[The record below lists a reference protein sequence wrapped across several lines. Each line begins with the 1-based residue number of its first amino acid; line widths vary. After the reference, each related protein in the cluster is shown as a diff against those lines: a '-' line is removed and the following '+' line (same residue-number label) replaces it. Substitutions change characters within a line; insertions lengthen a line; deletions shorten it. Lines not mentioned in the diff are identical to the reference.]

1 MLSPITRTVGGDAL
15 AATPSKNKERSKKR
29 VTKFVLEATDVS
41 RQVEG
46 PSGTLTILNDV
57 SLKVARGQA
66 LAVTGP
72 SGSGKSTLI
81 ALLAG
86 LDQATSGK
94 IMLVGSDLGML
105 DEDGRARLRAG
116 RVGFVF
122 QSFYLVDT
130 LTALENVMLPLELA
144 GDDAP
149 RDKAADWLDRVGL
162 SDRHDHYP
170 KQLSGGEQQRVAISR
185 AFAIEPQIL
194 FADEPTGNLDPET
207 SIEIIS
213 LLQDI
218 TAQSKKTVLM
228 ASHDKYLMD
237 SFPKTT
243 IVCDK
248 NNVYKQ

>member
-1 MLSPITRTVGGDAL
+1 MLSPMMRIVGGDAP
-15 AATPSKNKERSKKR
+15 ADVPNRNKARSKKR

-94 IMLVGSDLGML
+94 IMLVGSDLGVL

-130 LTALENVMLPLELA
+130 L
-144 GDDAP
+144 
-149 RDKAADWLDRVGL
+149 L
-162 SDRHDHYP
+162 SLIH
-170 KQLSGGEQQRVAISR
+170 I
-185 AFAIEPQIL
+185 
-194 FADEPTGNLDPET
+194 
-207 SIEIIS
+207 
-213 LLQDI
+213 
-218 TAQSKKTVLM
+218 
-228 ASHDKYLMD
+228 
-237 SFPKTT
+237 
-243 IVCDK
+243 
-248 NNVYKQ
+248 

>member
-1 MLSPITRTVGGDAL
+1 M
-15 AATPSKNKERSKKR
+15 
-29 VTKFVLEATDVS
+29 TKFVLEATDVS

-94 IMLVGSDLGML
+94 IMLVGSDLGVL

-162 SDRHDHYP
+162 SERHDHYP

-194 FADEPTGNLDPET
+194 FADEPTGNLDDASSDQVAELLF
-207 SIEIIS
+207 S
-213 LLQDI
+213 LCSTRQAALVLVTHDMAL
-218 TAQSKKTVLM
+218 AQR
-228 ASHDKYLMD
+228 
-237 SFPKTT
+237 
-243 IVCDK
+243 CDQHLRLERGH
-248 NNVYKQ
+248 VIGGHQ

>member
-1 MLSPITRTVGGDAL
+1 MGGAAL
-15 AATPSKNKERSKKR
+15 TQVTIRNKERSKNR
-29 VTKFVLEATDVS
+29 VTDFVLEATDVS

-46 PSGTLTILNDV
+46 PAGTLTILNDV

-86 LDQATSGK
+86 LDQATSGE
-94 IMLVGSDLGML
+94 IMLVGSDLGVL

-162 SDRHDHYP
+162 SDRRDHYP
-170 KQLSGGEQQRVAISR
+170 KQMSGGEQQRVALSR

-194 FADEPTGNLDPET
+194 FADEPTGNLDDASSDQVAELLF
-207 SIEIIS
+207 S
-213 LLQDI
+213 LCSTRQAAL
-218 TAQSKKTVLM
+218 VLVTHDM
-228 ASHDKYLMD
+228 ALAKR
-237 SFPKTT
+237 
-243 IVCDK
+243 CDHHLRLERGQ
-248 NNVYKQ
+248 VIGVDQ